1 MLYIQKII
9 KAELYESGLGS
20 HQSFKRS
27 TNIPTRVF
35 CTNFFFG
42 KGKMME
48 KKHWCQAI
56 RVRCTIELSLLASM
70 FKMEMSLK
78 PSYKL

>member
-1 MLYIQKII
+1 MI

-35 CTNFFFG
+35 CTNFFFWKRQNDG
-42 KGKMME
+42 E
-48 KKHWCQAI
+48 KAL
-56 RVRCTIELSLLASM
+56 VS
-70 FKMEMSLK
+70 
-78 PSYKL
+78 SYKGQVHY

>member
-1 MLYIQKII
+1 MNLAKEVINRLKDQQISLQGFFVLI
-9 KAELYESGLGS
+9 
-20 HQSFKRS
+20 
-27 TNIPTRVF
+27 
-35 CTNFFFG
+35 FFFG

>member
-1 MLYIQKII
+1 MI

-35 CTNFFFG
+35 CTNFFFL
-42 KGKMME
+42 E
-48 KKHWCQAI
+48 KAK
-56 RVRCTIELSLLASM
+56 
-70 FKMEMSLK
+70 
-78 PSYKL
+78 